1 MRFPSDL
8 LRRCWFLAGATACG
22 KTATGIELALRINA
36 EVLSLDSMAIYRGM
50 DIGTAK
56 PTAAEQAAVPHHL
69 IDLLEPDVDF
79 SVAEYLTAAQTVCE
93 ELVARGKTPLF
104 VGGTGLYLRSLLRG
118 VFEGPS
124 KDLEIRAQLER
135 YVAEESP
142 EALHERLAEVDAAS
156 AARLHPQ
163 DVRRVV
169 RALEVF
175 KLTGTPASAQLAE
188 GPLPEAERPANVFWL
203 SPPRAWLHER
213 INGRVDRMFAD
224 GLVQE
229 VRSLMERPG
238 GLGRTASQALGYK
251 EVIDHLEGRLTL
263 EACITQVKTRTRQF
277 AKRQETW
284 FRNLVELRPIEMSG
298 GETAAELA
306 ARVIAAGSRRQPE
319 G

>member
-1 MRFPSDL
+1 MRFSSDL

-22 KTATGIELALRINA
+22 KTACGIELAKRLNA

-56 PTAAEQAAVPHHL
+56 PTPEEQAAVPHHL
-69 IDLLEPDVDF
+69 IDFLEPAVDF
-79 SVAEYLTAAQTVCE
+79 SVAEYLTAAQSICE
-93 ELVARGKTPLF
+93 ELLSRGKTPVF

-124 KDLEIRAQLER
+124 KDLAIRARLEQL
-135 YVAEESP
+135 VAEESP
-142 EALHERLAEVDAAS
+142 EALHARLGEVDAAS

-175 KLTGTPASAQLAE
+175 ELTGVPASAQLAE
-188 GPLPEAERPANVFWL
+188 GPLPEGERPTRVFWL

-213 INGRVDRMFAD
+213 INRRVDRMFAA
-224 GLVQE
+224 GLVEE
-229 VRSLMERPG
+229 VRGLMSRPG

-251 EVIDHLEGRLTL
+251 EVVDHLNGELTL
-263 EACITQVKTRTRQF
+263 AECITQVKTRTRQF

-284 FRNLVELRPIEMSG
+284 FRNLVEARPVVMSG
-298 GETAAELA
+298 DETAGELA
-306 ARVIAAGSRRQPE
+306 ERVMGM
-319 G
+319 GGG